1 MKGYNY
7 YIRDTNGY
15 VINTRREEK
24 DYDLK
29 LDSDIITLKP
39 PRNFWRLMFLDLN
52 KQPETCDLVPLIPLK
67 CDPPSEVCFEDDK
80 AFICQEGTDKPYY
93 LDINKFECKNYC
105 SVGYMHPPRYDDY
118 EQRY

>member
-39 PRNFWRLMFLDLN
+39 PRNFWRLMF
-52 KQPETCDLVPLIPLK
+52 
-67 CDPPSEVCFEDDK
+67 
-80 AFICQEGTDKPYY
+80 
-93 LDINKFECKNYC
+93 
-105 SVGYMHPPRYDDY
+105 
-118 EQRY
+118 